1 MTRRLVILA
10 NAFPY
15 GTWEPFLMTELQYL
29 KGFDEI
35 NIMSLS
41 VRPEQEKTRRE
52 LPDGP
57 FTVDLIRFRS
67 KAFYIANAWRA
78 LMDGRFRGELRN
90 LLKTGR
96 MSLRNL
102 VTLFVFFSR
111 AHHEASEI
119 RRALRSRGA
128 SKTDRITF
136 YSYRLFYQPYM
147 VYLLRRS
154 FPGAVSVARAHGADL
169 YEEHSPTKYL
179 PLREFTVSSLDR
191 IWCIADH
198 GRDYLLRMVPAA
210 ARNTVVS
217 RLGTIDHGLCAQA
230 PAPSPLRIVT
240 CSSLS
245 PLKRV
250 HLLVDA
256 LSRIEV
262 PVRWDH
268 YGEGA
273 LQDSIRA
280 RAASSL
286 GPNIDY
292 KFHGFIPNDQVVRR
306 YVDDPVHLL
315 VNVSESEG
323 VPVSIMEA
331 LSTGTPVLATDVG
344 GTGEI
349 VDDSANGWLLPP
361 DVTPDS
367 LARRLEMLSS
377 FEAQEWNALRARA
390 RESWEALANADT
402 CYGAFAE
409 DLDEAAR

>member
-41 VRPEQEKTRRE
+41 VRPDQERSRRD
-52 LPDGP
+52 LPAGP
-57 FTVDLIRFRS
+57 FTVDPIRFRS
-67 KAFYIANAWRA
+67 KAFYFANAWRA
-78 LMDGRFRGELRN
+78 LGDGRFWGEAGN

-96 MSLRNL
+96 MNPRNL

-111 AHHEASEI
+111 AHHETSEI
-119 RRALRSRGA
+119 SRALRSRGA
-128 SKTDRITF
+128 SKTDRTTF

-147 VYLLRRS
+147 AHLLQKS
-154 FPGAVSVARAHGADL
+154 FPGAASVARAHRADL

-198 GRDYLLRMVPAA
+198 GRDYLLRMVPSAV
-210 ARNTVVS
+210 RNTVVS
-217 RLGTIDHGLCAQA
+217 RLGTIDHGLCLRA
-230 PAPSPLRIVT
+230 PEPSPLRIVT

-245 PLKRV
+245 PVKRV

-256 LSRIEV
+256 LSRVEI

-268 YGEGA
+268 YGEGE

-280 RAASSL
+280 RAASAL
-286 GPNIDY
+286 GSNIDY
-292 KFHGFIPNDQVVRR
+292 AFHGFVPNDQVVRR

-349 VDDSANGWLLPP
+349 VDDGVNGWLLPP

-377 FEAQEWNALRARA
+377 FGAEEWNALRDRA

-402 CYGAFAE
+402 CYGTFAE
-409 DLDEAAR
+409 ELAEAAK